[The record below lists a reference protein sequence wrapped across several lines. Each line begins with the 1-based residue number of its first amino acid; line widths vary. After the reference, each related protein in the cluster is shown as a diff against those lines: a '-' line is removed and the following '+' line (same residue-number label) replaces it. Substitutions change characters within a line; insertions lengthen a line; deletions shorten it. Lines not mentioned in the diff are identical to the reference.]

1 MRHRMQMLNDH
12 EAGSEMALPMAER
25 TKKGDGSIFLR
36 RKIDEQVSAFNKGC
50 WRKSSV
56 RFDMK

>member
-1 MRHRMQMLNDH
+1 MQMLNDH